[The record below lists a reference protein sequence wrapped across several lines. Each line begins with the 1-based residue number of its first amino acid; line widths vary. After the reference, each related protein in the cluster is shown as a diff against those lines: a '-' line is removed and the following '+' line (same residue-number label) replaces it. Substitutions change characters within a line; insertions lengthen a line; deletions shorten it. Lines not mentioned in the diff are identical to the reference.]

1 MVSASLGRFDD
12 WSVPKESDNNVK
24 RTLVTGSEGFIG
36 SHLVERLVEDGALI
50 KAFVLYNSFNSWGW
64 LETLRPEIKREI
76 EVITGDIRDL
86 VSVRSAMKGCDQV
99 YHLAALIAIPY
110 SYESPGSFVD
120 TNVTGTLN
128 VVQAALDCGLNKVI
142 HTSTS
147 ETYGTAQY
155 VPIDEKHPLCGQSP
169 YAASKIAADQIAYS
183 FYCSFDLPVV
193 IVRPFNTYGPRQSA
207 RAIISTIISQISSGK
222 TEISIGD
229 TRPTR
234 DFSYVLDTIE
244 GFLSVAKSPQAVGQ
258 TINLGSNFE
267 ISIGDLVQLIASVMR
282 KDVKL
287 VQDSSRLRPENSELM
302 RLWADNKKAFEL
314 TGWQPKFGGLE
325 GLARGLKLTAD
336 WFSDPENLKAYKPDI
351 YNI

>member
-1 MVSASLGRFDD
+1 M
-12 WSVPKESDNNVK
+12 N

-36 SHLVERLVEDGALI
+36 SHLVERLVEDGALV

-64 LETLRPEIKREI
+64 LDTLRPEIKKEI
-76 EVITGDIRDL
+76 DVVTGDIRDL
-86 VSVRSAMKGCDQV
+86 VSVRSAMKGCDEV

-128 VVQAALDCGLNKVI
+128 VVQAALDCGLSKVI

-155 VPIDEKHPLCGQSP
+155 VPIDEKHPLRGQSP
-169 YAASKIAADQIAYS
+169 YAASKIASDQIAYS
-183 FYCSFDLPVV
+183 FYCSFALPVV

-222 TEISIGD
+222 TEIAIGD

-234 DFSYVLDTIE
+234 DFSYVLDTVE
-244 GFLSVAKSPQAVGQ
+244 GILSVAKSPRAVGQ

-267 ISIGDLVQLIASVMR
+267 ISIGDLVQLIARIMR
-282 KDVKL
+282 KEVKV
-287 VQDSSRLRPENSELM
+287 VQDPSRLRPENSELM
-302 RLWADNKKAFEL
+302 RLWADNKRAFEL
-314 TGWQPKFGGLE
+314 TGWQPKFGGRE
-325 GLARGLKLTAD
+325 GLARGLELTAD

>member
-1 MVSASLGRFDD
+1 
-12 WSVPKESDNNVK
+12 VK
-24 RTLVTGSEGFIG
+24 KTLVTGAEGFIG
-36 SHLVERLVEDGALI
+36 SHLVERLVEGGASL

-64 LETLRPEIKREI
+64 LETLRPEVKSEI
-76 EVITGDIRDL
+76 EIVTGDIRDFA
-86 VSVRSAMKGCDQV
+86 SVRAAMKGCDQV

-128 VVQAALDCGLNKVI
+128 VVQAALDCGLSKVI

-155 VPIDEKHPLCGQSP
+155 VPIDEKHPLVGQSP
-169 YAASKIAADQIAYS
+169 YAATKIAADQIAYS
-183 FYCSFDLPVV
+183 FYCSFALPVV

-234 DFSYVLDTIE
+234 DFSYVLDTTE

-267 ISIGDLVQLIASVMR
+267 ISIGDLVQLIATVMK

-314 TGWQPKFGGLE
+314 TGWQPKFGGRD

-336 WFSDPENLKAYKPDI
+336 WFCDPENLKAYKPDI

>member
-1 MVSASLGRFDD
+1 MVSASLGDFDD

-24 RTLVTGSEGFIG
+24 KTLVTGSEGFIG
-36 SHLVERLVEDGALI
+36 SHLVERLVEDGASI
-50 KAFVLYNSFNSWGW
+50 RAFVLYNSFNSWGW
-64 LETLRPEIKREI
+64 LETLRPEIKKEI

-86 VSVRSAMKGCDQV
+86 VSVRRATRDCDQV

-110 SYESPGSFVD
+110 SYESPGSFID

-128 VVQAALDCGLNKVI
+128 VVQAALDGGLSKVI

-155 VPIDEKHPLCGQSP
+155 VPIDEKHPLVGQSP

-183 FYCSFDLPVV
+183 FHCSFGLPVA
-193 IVRPFNTYGPRQSA
+193 IIRPFNTYGPRQSA

-244 GFLSVAKSPQAVGQ
+244 GFLSVAKSAKAIGQ

-267 ISIGDLVQLIASVMR
+267 ISIGELVQLIASVMK
-282 KDVKL
+282 KDVRI
-287 VQDSSRLRPENSELM
+287 VQDSSRLRPEKSELM
-302 RLWADNKKAFEL
+302 RLWADNKKAFDL
-314 TGWQPKFGGLE
+314 TGWRPRFGGRE

>member
-1 MVSASLGRFDD
+1 MASAALGHFDD
-12 WSVPKESDNNVK
+12 WSVPKESENNMK
-24 RTLVTGSEGFIG
+24 KTLVTGSEGFIG
-36 SHLVERLVEDGALI
+36 SHLVEKLVEDGAAV

-64 LETLRPEIKREI
+64 LDTLRPEIKREI
-76 EVITGDIRDL
+76 EVVTGDIRDA
-86 VSVRSAMKGCDQV
+86 VSVRNAMKDCDQV
-99 YHLAALIAIPY
+99 FHLAALVGIPY
-110 SYESPGSFVD
+110 SYQSPRSFVQ

-128 VVQAALDCGLNKVI
+128 VLQAALDCGLSKVI

-183 FYCSFDLPVV
+183 FYCSFELPVV

-222 TEISIGD
+222 TKISIGD

-244 GFLSVAKSPQAVGQ
+244 GFLSIASSPNAVGE

-267 ISIGDLVQLIASVMR
+267 ISIGTLAQLIAEVMNR
-282 KDVKL
+282 EVKI
-287 VQDSSRLRPENSELM
+287 VKNSSRLRPENSEVM
-302 RLWADNKKAFEL
+302 RLCANNGKVFEL
-314 TGWQPKFGGLE
+314 TGWQPKFGGRE

-336 WFSDPENLKAYKPDI
+336 WLSDPENLKAYKPNI

>member
-1 MVSASLGRFDD
+1 M
-12 WSVPKESDNNVK
+12 KK
-24 RTLVTGSEGFIG
+24 TLVTGSEGFIG
-36 SHLVERLVEDGALI
+36 SHLVERLVEDGASV
-50 KAFVLYNSFNSWGW
+50 KALVLYNSFNYWGW
-64 LETLRPEIKREI
+64 LETLRPEIQREI
-76 EVITGDIRDL
+76 EVITGDVRDL
-86 VSVRSAMKGCDQV
+86 VSVRSAMRDCDQV

-110 SYESPGSFVD
+110 SYQSPGSFVD

-128 VVQAALDCGLNKVI
+128 VVQAALDCGLSKVI

-155 VPIDEKHPLCGQSP
+155 VPIDEKHPLVGQSP

-183 FYCSFDLPVV
+183 FYCSFGLPVA

-234 DFSYVLDTIE
+234 DFSYVLDTVD
-244 GFLSVAKSPQAVGQ
+244 GFLSVAKSPRAIGQ
-258 TINLGSNFE
+258 TINLGGNFE
-267 ISIGDLVQLIASVMR
+267 ISIGELVQLIATVMS
-282 KDVKL
+282 KNVKT

-302 RLWADNKKAFEL
+302 RLWADNKKALEL
-314 TGWQPKFGGLE
+314 TGWQPKFGGRE
-325 GLARGLKLTAD
+325 GLAKGLKLTAD
-336 WFSDPENLKAYKPDI
+336 WFSDPENLKGYKPDI

>member
-1 MVSASLGRFDD
+1 MKQKILI
-12 WSVPKESDNNVK
+12 
-24 RTLVTGSEGFIG
+24 TGSEGFIG
-36 SHLVERLVEDGALI
+36 SHLVEKLVENGALV

-64 LETLRPEIKREI
+64 LDTLRPEVKREI
-76 EVITGDIRDL
+76 EVVTGDIRDA
-86 VSVRSAMKGCDQV
+86 VSVHSAMKDCDQV
-99 YHLAALIAIPY
+99 YHLAALVGIPY
-110 SYESPGSFVD
+110 SYQSPGSFVD

-128 VVQAALDCGLNKVI
+128 VLQAALDCGLSKVI

-155 VPIDEKHPLCGQSP
+155 VPIDEKHSLRGQSP

-183 FYCSFDLPVV
+183 FYCSFDLPVA

-244 GFLSVAKSPQAVGQ
+244 GFLSIAKSPKAVGQ

-267 ISIGDLVQLIASVMR
+267 ISIGDLVQLIAEVMR
-282 KDVKL
+282 RDVKL
-287 VQDSSRLRPENSELM
+287 VQDSSRLRPQNSEVM
-302 RLWADNKKAFEL
+302 RLLADNKKVFEL
-314 TGWQPKFGGLE
+314 TGWQPKFGGRE

-336 WFSDPENLKAYKPDI
+336 WFSDPENLKAYKPNI

>member
-1 MVSASLGRFDD
+1 M
-12 WSVPKESDNNVK
+12 KQK
-24 RTLVTGSEGFIG
+24 ILVTGSEGFIG
-36 SHLVERLVEDGALI
+36 SHLVEKLVQEGALV

-64 LETLRPEIKREI
+64 LDTLRSEIKTEI
-76 EVITGDIRDL
+76 EVVTGDVRDA
-86 VSVRSAMKGCDQV
+86 VSVHSAIKDCYQV
-99 YHLAALIAIPY
+99 YHLAALVGIPY
-110 SYESPGSFVD
+110 SYESPGSFVE

-128 VVQAALDCGLNKVI
+128 VVQAALDCGLSKVI

-155 VPIDEKHPLCGQSP
+155 VPIDEEHPLRGQSP

-183 FYCSFDLPVV
+183 FYCSFDLPVA

-207 RAIISTIISQISSGK
+207 RAVISTIISQISSGK

-244 GFLSVAKSPQAVGQ
+244 GFLSVAESPKAVGQ

-267 ISIGDLVQLIASVMR
+267 ISIGDLVQLIAEVMR
-282 KDVKL
+282 RDVKL
-287 VQDSSRLRPENSELM
+287 VQDSSRLRPQNSEVM
-302 RLWADNKKAFEL
+302 RLWADNKKVFEL
-314 TGWQPKFGGLE
+314 TTWQPKFAGRE

-336 WFSDPENLKAYKPDI
+336 WFSDPENLKAYKPNI

>member
-1 MVSASLGRFDD
+1 MVSAPLGHFDD
-12 WSVPKESDNNVK
+12 RSISKESDNSVK
-24 RTLVTGSEGFIG
+24 KTLVTGSEGFIG
-36 SHLVERLVEDGALI
+36 SHLVERLVEEGALI

-64 LETLRPEIKREI
+64 LETLRPEIKSEI
-76 EVITGDIRDL
+76 EVVTGDVRDFA
-86 VSVRSAMKGCDQV
+86 SVRSAMKDCDQV

-128 VVQAALDCGLNKVI
+128 VVRAALDCGVNKVI

-155 VPIDEKHPLCGQSP
+155 VPIDEKHPLVGQSP
-169 YAASKIAADQIAYS
+169 YAATKIAADQIAYS
-183 FYCSFDLPVV
+183 FYCSFALPVA

-234 DFSYVLDTIE
+234 DFSYVSDTTD
-244 GFLSVAKSPQAVGQ
+244 GFLAVAKSPQAIGQ

-267 ISIGDLVQLIASVMR
+267 ISVGELVQLIASVMG

-287 VQDSSRLRPENSELM
+287 VQDPGRLRPEKSELM

-314 TGWQPKFGGLE
+314 TGWQPKFAGRE